1 MKLEGWE
8 RRSLTDL
15 AQYINGYAFKPD
27 DWEKEGLP
35 IIRIEQLKNPDSI
48 CDYYSGKIPD
58 FNIIDNGDLIFSWS
72 ASLFLRFWNN
82 GRAALNQHLFKVEAY
97 ENTDKYFLKS
107 FIEFYLPEITKASH
121 GSTMQHITRKE
132 LDRFGALVPID
143 KKEQEKIA
151 EVLSTI
157 DHAIAQTEAIIAKQQ
172 RIKTGLMQD
181 LLTKGIDENGNIRS
195 EATHKFKDSAIGRI
209 PVEWE
214 VKKIKDSGELKLG
227 RQTAPKYQLGIN
239 PYLYLRVVNISD
251 GHLDLRDIKT
261 MDFTRNEFQIYC
273 LEYGDILLTE
283 GDLVSAMNVGRSAI
297 FRGEI
302 ERCCFQNSLI
312 RFRPPNKGSSEF
324 FHFLFCYL
332 RSVGYF
338 ANATM
343 ATTVFHLSVGRLQE
357 LYISVPN
364 ELEQIRI
371 EKILSKQ
378 DKNIDDD
385 LKKYEKLILLKTGLM
400 QNLLTGKV
408 RVTNLLKEREPT
420 SP

>member
-8 RRSLTDL
+8 HRSLTDL

-72 ASLFLRFWNN
+72 ASLFLRFWND

-157 DHAIAQTEAIIAKQQ
+157 DRAIAQTEAIIAKQQ

-195 EATHKFKDSAIGRI
+195 ETTHEFKDSAIGRI
-209 PVEWE
+209 PFEWDVSTLEDQCIRVTDGTHQQVKTTDAGVPFFYVSCIREGVILWNRAAMIDLRTYEIISQGREPKQGAILYTVVGSYGYAALVETEEKFAFQRHIAYILPNQEKLNPNFLLEWMNS
-214 VKKIKDSGELKLG
+214 KKIKEYADKSALGNAQKTITLGELRKF
-227 RQTAPKYQLGIN
+227 P
-239 PYLYLRVVNISD
+239 
-251 GHLDLRDIKT
+251 
-261 MDFTRNEFQIYC
+261 
-273 LEYGDILLTE
+273 LL
-283 GDLVSAMNVGRSAI
+283 I
-297 FRGEI
+297 
-302 ERCCFQNSLI
+302 
-312 RFRPPNKGSSEF
+312 PNK
-324 FHFLFCYL
+324 
-332 RSVGYF
+332 
-338 ANATM
+338 N
-343 ATTVFHLSVGRLQE
+343 
-357 LYISVPN
+357 
-364 ELEQIRI
+364 EQI
-371 EKILSKQ
+371 KIVQCLSKQ
-378 DKNIDDD
+378 NIAIDQYSMV
-385 LKKYEKLILLKTGLM
+385 LEKLKTKKTGLM
-400 QNLLTGKV
+400 QDLLT
-408 RVTNLLKEREPT
+408 RISHQNP
-420 SP
+420 

>member
-8 RRSLTDL
+8 HRSLTDL

-72 ASLFLRFWNN
+72 ASLFLKFWNN

-97 ENTDKYFLKS
+97 ENIDKYFLKS

-132 LDRFGALVPID
+132 LDRFCALVPID
-143 KKEQEKIA
+143 KKEQAKIA
-151 EVLSTI
+151 EVLSTV
-157 DHAIAQTEAIIAKQQ
+157 DKAISEMEALIAKQQ

-181 LLTKGIDENGNIRS
+181 LLTRGIDENGNLRS
-195 EATHKFKDSAIGRI
+195 EETHQFKNSPLGRI

-239 PYLYLRVVNISD
+239 PYFYLRVVNISD
-251 GHLDLRDIKT
+251 GCLDLRDVKS

-297 FRGEI
+297 FRGEV
-302 ERCCFQNSLI
+302 EKCCFQNSLI
-312 RFRPPNKGSSEF
+312 RFRPPNKSSSEF

-332 RSVGYF
+332 RSIGYF

-357 LYISVPN
+357 LYVSLPN

-371 EKILSKQ
+371 AQILSQK
-378 DKNIDDD
+378 DKNIDEKIKILMKI
-385 LKKYEKLILLKTGLM
+385 LKSM
-400 QNLLTGKV
+400 QNLFF
-408 RVTNLLKEREPT
+408 
-420 SP
+420 

>member
-8 RRSLTDL
+8 HRSLTDL

-72 ASLFLRFWNN
+72 ASLFLRFWND

-157 DHAIAQTEAIIAKQQ
+157 DRAIAQTEAIIAKQQ

-195 EATHKFKDSAIGRI
+195 EATHEFKDSAIGRI
-209 PVEWE
+209 PAQWDVIKLRDTGTWLSGGTPSKSEETYWGSFMPWVCSKDMKVFDLKNTLE
-214 VKKIKDSGELKLG
+214 MITQKGVLSGSKVVPKDSVLIVVRGMILAHTFPVGYLTRDMAFNQDIKAIIPNENIYGRYLAYWFSTNSSQLLKLTTTATHGTKRLETNELLEFALCLPSKMEQKKIIYLLDKSQHDIEITKEYLQKLDSQK
-227 RQTAPKYQLGIN
+227 R
-239 PYLYLRVVNISD
+239 
-251 GHLDLRDIKT
+251 
-261 MDFTRNEFQIYC
+261 
-273 LEYGDILLTE
+273 
-283 GDLVSAMNVGRSAI
+283 
-297 FRGEI
+297 
-302 ERCCFQNSLI
+302 
-312 RFRPPNKGSSEF
+312 
-324 FHFLFCYL
+324 
-332 RSVGYF
+332 
-338 ANATM
+338 
-343 ATTVFHLSVGRLQE
+343 
-357 LYISVPN
+357 
-364 ELEQIRI
+364 
-371 EKILSKQ
+371 
-378 DKNIDDD
+378 
-385 LKKYEKLILLKTGLM
+385 GLM
-400 QNLLTGKV
+400 QDLLTGKV
-408 RVTNLLKEREPT
+408 RVTNLLNERELA
-420 SP
+420 SL

>member
-8 RRSLTDL
+8 HRSLTDL

-58 FNIIDNGDLIFSWS
+58 SNIIDNGDLIFSWS

-143 KKEQEKIA
+143 KKEQEQIA

-157 DHAIAQTEAIIAKQQ
+157 DRAIAQTKAIIAKQQ

-181 LLTKGIDENGNIRS
+181 LLTKGIDEHGNIRS
-195 EATHKFKDSAIGRI
+195 EASHEFKDSEIGRI
-209 PVEWE
+209 PVEWDVEEIRKIASLQRGHDIRE
-214 VKKIKDSGELKLG
+214 VEFIAGKYPVVASSGIIGFHNLSTSDS
-227 RQTAPKYQLGIN
+227 PN
-239 PYLYLRVVNISD
+239 VV
-251 GHLDLRDIKT
+251 
-261 MDFTRNEFQIYC
+261 
-273 LEYGDILLTE
+273 
-283 GDLVSAMNVGRSAI
+283 VGR
-297 FRGEI
+297 
-302 ERCCFQNSLI
+302 
-312 RFRPPNKGSSEF
+312 KGSIGNVYYLDVNFWAHDTSLYVTNF
-324 FHFLFCYL
+324 FGNNEKYIYYLFSYL
-332 RSVGYF
+332 
-338 ANATM
+338 
-343 ATTVFHLSVGRLQE
+343 
-357 LYISVPN
+357 
-364 ELEQIRI
+364 ELERFGTKSGSPSLNRNDIHPLRI
-371 EKILSKQ
+371 SLPKPSEQ
-378 DKNIDDD
+378 
-385 LKKYEKLILLKTGLM
+385 KLISKMLTHVDTLISNLKSGLNKLQRQKTGLM
-400 QNLLTGKV
+400 QDILTGKGH
-408 RVTNLLKEREPT
+408 VTNLLKEREAA
-420 SP
+420 SPWISPFHPAKPLLLNLIFMSRVK